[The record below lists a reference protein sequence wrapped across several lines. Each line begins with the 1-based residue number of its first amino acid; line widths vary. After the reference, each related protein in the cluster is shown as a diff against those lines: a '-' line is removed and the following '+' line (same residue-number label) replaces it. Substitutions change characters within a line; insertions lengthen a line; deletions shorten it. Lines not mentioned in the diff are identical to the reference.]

1 MSDTTLQSAFVTI
14 LTGIVVAAGLWWL
27 MRRLQGRHLGL
38 AIGLPL
44 AVGFLARVVTV
55 IAVDG
60 TGLSST
66 LRGGDEIAFL
76 EGADSL
82 AALAVSSPE
91 WATEITERLHVAVFA
106 GQMRLLDS
114 PPTALRIVQIG
125 LALAGLALLVA
136 AVCQVAGPRAA
147 RLAAWVLMLEPASL
161 FFNSALHKEPLM
173 LLASGTVVY
182 GGVRVWQHLDLRGT
196 AMLAVGATIGV
207 CTRPYAGWFLV
218 SACVVLLLHA
228 AFRSVDRP
236 LRAMPVIY
244 AVILVGFLALPTL
257 VEVSSRESLQ
267 SLQASQDANTNIV
280 ARARTSGPNSNNLAL
295 ERVDYSSREK
305 VAINLPRR
313 AFDVLTK
320 PYPWQVANASQV
332 LGAFGSMVAL
342 TGLVMLLG
350 YAWRARGR
358 VLVLT
363 GPFLYPLMFLLM
375 AYSLSAG
382 NAGTGFRYRTH
393 IITLSLAMLVVL
405 RAAVLE
411 RRTRA
416 TVAMR
421 PRGGAQPS
429 SPSPFASPLT

>member
-1 MSDTTLQSAFVTI
+1 MSDSTLQSALVAI
-14 LTGIVVAAGLWWL
+14 LTGIVVAFGLWWL
-27 MRRLQGRHLGL
+27 TRSLQRRHLGL
-38 AIGLPL
+38 AIGLPV

-55 IAVDG
+55 LAVDG
-60 TGLSST
+60 SGLSTS

-76 EGADSL
+76 KGADAL
-82 AALAVSSPE
+82 AALPPSAPE
-91 WATEITERLHVAVFA
+91 WGTEITERLHVAVFA

-114 PPTALRIVQIG
+114 PPTALRLVQIG
-125 LALAGLALLVA
+125 LALTGLLLLIA

-173 LLASGTVVY
+173 LLATGTIVY
-182 GGVRVWQHLDLRGT
+182 GGIRVWHRFDLRG
-196 AMLAVGATIGV
+196 AALLAFGAAIGV

-218 SACVVLLLHA
+218 SACVLLALHA
-228 AFRSVDRP
+228 AFRSVHRP

-244 AVILVGFLALPTL
+244 AVILVGFLAAPTL

-280 ARARTSGPNSNNLAL
+280 ARARTSGPNANNLAL

-305 VAINLPRR
+305 VALNLPRR

-332 LGAFGSMVAL
+332 LGAFGSLVAL

-358 VLVLT
+358 IVVLT
-363 GPFLYPLMFLLM
+363 APFLYPLMFLLM

-393 IITLSLAMLVVL
+393 IITLSLAMLVIL
-405 RAAVLE
+405 RSAVLE
-411 RRTRA
+411 RRASA
-416 TVAMR
+416 TVVMR
-421 PRGGAQPS
+421 PRGGAPS
-429 SPSPFASPLT
+429 SSPFASPLT